1 MKAQKAVFEHQSRR
15 AAHELATGGLKQP
28 LAVQPT
34 ADGISNAFQLKEMG
48 LSQRPIARSFRKDGF
63 ELTVRKTE
71 KRKACPTRVTFKQM
85 EQLLSCMTDPDERLA
100 ELHAIMDVAKAQ
112 KNCYEY
118 VRQWF
123 LLNYPNFRE
132 YQAMD
137 ANYRIVAPKLH
148 LLPEAKDKKSA

>member
-1 MKAQKAVFEHQSRR
+1 MAKTQDYRIDWTKRVVTMTKQFAIKANEYDSTEYNIVK
-15 AAHELATGGLKQP
+15 G
-28 LAVQPT
+28 
-34 ADGISNAFQLKEMG
+34 
-48 LSQRPIARSFRKDGF
+48 FRMDGF
-63 ELTVRKTE
+63 KIEVRKTE

-100 ELHAIMDVAKAQ
+100 ELHAIMEVAKAQ
-112 KNCYEY
+112 KNQYEY

-148 LLPEAKDKKSA
+148 LLPETKDEKSA

>member
-1 MKAQKAVFEHQSRR
+1 MANNKGYNIDWTKRVVTMTKKF
-15 AAHELATGGLKQP
+15 
-28 LAVQPT
+28 
-34 ADGISNAFQLKEMG
+34 ADEANEYGTPAYKTVNG
-48 LSQRPIARSFRKDGF
+48 FRKDGF
-63 ELTVRKTE
+63 QITVRKTE

-100 ELHAIMDVAKAQ
+100 ELHAIMEVAKVQ
-112 KNCYEY
+112 KNQYEY

-132 YQAMD
+132 YQTMD

-148 LLPEAKDKKSA
+148 LLPETKDEKTA